1 MLVPAF
7 VEDAGTKGRSILV
20 DFAAGTVL
28 VLWECKVG

>member
-1 MLVPAF
+1 MMLVPAF
-7 VEDAGTKGRSILV
+7 VEDAGTKGTLV